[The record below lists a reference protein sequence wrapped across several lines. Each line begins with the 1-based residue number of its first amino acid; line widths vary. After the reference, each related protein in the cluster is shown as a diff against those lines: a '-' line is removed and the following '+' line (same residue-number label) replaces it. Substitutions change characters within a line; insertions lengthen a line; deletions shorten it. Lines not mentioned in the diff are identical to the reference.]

1 MEKKEFKALVEQYKN
16 EMIELFNLKKD
27 DEIEQTAENNIMD
40 ENSIEENK
48 DSIDDAEN
56 MKEDIEEN

>member
-1 MEKKEFKALVEQYKN
+1 MEKNEFKVLVEQYKN